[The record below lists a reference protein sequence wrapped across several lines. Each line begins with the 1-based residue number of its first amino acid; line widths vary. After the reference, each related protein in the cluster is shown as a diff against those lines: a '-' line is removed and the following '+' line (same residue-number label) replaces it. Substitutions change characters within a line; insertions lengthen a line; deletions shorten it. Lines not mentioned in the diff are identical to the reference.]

1 MGMTETKETQAMNT
15 KTAAGSTAANPDF
28 RQLLPGRWMFN
39 GCINGFG
46 FPTREAAQVAHT
58 ITWQLRDMPRD
69 ERGKLSR
76 ADMRLSKTLLAQ
88 LEELA
93 G

>member
-1 MGMTETKETQAMNT
+1 MTETKETQAMNT
-15 KTAAGSTAANPDF
+15 PTRDNPDF

-39 GCINGFG
+39 GCINAYG
-46 FPTREAAQVAHT
+46 FPTRESAEAAHA

-69 ERGKLSR
+69 EKGKLNRSN
-76 ADMRLSKTLLAQ
+76 AKLSKMLLVQ